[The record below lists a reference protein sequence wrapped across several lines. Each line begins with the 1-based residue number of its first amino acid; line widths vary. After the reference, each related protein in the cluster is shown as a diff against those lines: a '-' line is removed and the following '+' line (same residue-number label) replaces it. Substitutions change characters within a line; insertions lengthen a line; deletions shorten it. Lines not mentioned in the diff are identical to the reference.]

1 VQSYHD
7 MLARLV
13 LSGRT
18 SDVLVSVI
26 GGAIETDGGMEA
38 SACIATGDGSVSSI
52 CAPVFGTGN
61 RCTSEENC
69 CTADSADR
77 YIKLARQM
85 NADSLVG
92 SICSTSFLDVVLP
105 LFRQSEL
112 GGEEVF

>member
-1 VQSYHD
+1 MQDQIVAECNFSP
-7 MLARLV
+7 LV
-13 LSGRT
+13 VCMFTTTLLTRRRAA
-18 SDVLVSVI
+18 D
-26 GGAIETDGGMEA
+26 
-38 SACIATGDGSVSSI
+38 
-52 CAPVFGTGN
+52 
-61 RCTSEENC
+61 NC

-92 SICSTSFLDVVLP
+92 SICGTSFLDVVLP